1 MRWRGSRYWGGQLG
15 RGGDGAGV
23 ELGEGE
29 QEWENGRPG
38 GRRGTQRGG
47 GTRDTQVQGVG
58 CRRRGTPAGGMKSRA
73 GGYAS
78 VVDLDE
84 AVGAP
89 QGGPHLPQA
98 CNTALGERRRNRGP
112 APSPTPISH
121 LSPCAPGT
129 RRPHR
134 GRRNRNAPGTRQAPV
149 PVPTRPPP
157 PAALPPTPS
166 WRRRP
171 FRCVT
176 PGATRGE
183 AGPEAAV
190 EREGWGG
197 GRGRRRVGGPTPGGR
212 ADAGW
217 AGRCPEQ
224 ASLSSAPGRHGGAA
238 AYGARGAYGG
248 PDGGSW
254 RHGGC
259 RAPRGARHPPYRG
272 SWYPPCRGAWSP
284 TRSPAAPSPSA
295 HPRARPD
302 TVPAGRHPLPHRQHQ
317 LVLAP

>member
-1 MRWRGSRYWGGQLG
+1 MGERAAWRETGH
-15 RGGDGAGV
+15 AA
-23 ELGEGE
+23 
-29 QEWENGRPG
+29 
-38 GRRGTQRGG
+38 GG

-121 LSPCAPGT
+121 LSPCALGT

-212 ADAGW
+212 GATLSRRRSRLLLGAMAEPRPTAPAGPTGGPTVGPGGTGG
-217 AGRCPEQ
+217 AGRP
-224 ASLSSAPGRHGGAA
+224 AGPGTPRTA
-238 AYGARGAYGG
+238 G
-248 PDGGSW
+248 PG
-254 RHGGC
+254 
-259 RAPRGARHPPYRG
+259 
-272 SWYPPCRGAWSP
+272 
-284 TRSPAAPSPSA
+284 T
-295 HPRARPD
+295 PRAAGPGTTRAAGPGPQPAPQPPPAPQPTPEPGPTQSPLDD
-302 TVPAGRHPLPHRQHQ
+302 TRFLIASTNWY
-317 LVLAP
+317 